1 MDVAVIGWI
10 RQGEMMQG
18 HLCDESVKV
27 STLVHKVPFRDALMD
42 CCTSKR
48 DDASECV
55 VEVRVSACVGRE
67 MGWGPVMLLWNHAG
81 DWIMGLV
88 QLGLVQ
94 IIILVNYSSSVKM

>member
-27 STLVHKVPFRDALMD
+27 STLVHKVPFRDVLMD

-48 DDASECV
+48 DGASECV
-55 VEVRVSACVGRE
+55 GQE
-67 MGWGPVMLLWNHAG
+67 MAWGPVMLLWNYAG

-88 QLGLVQ
+88 KLGL
-94 IIILVNYSSSVKM
+94 L